1 MSYLNSARLVGEM
14 WDKMI
19 IKEENKLNS
28 GLLFQG
34 DRLIGIVDGGKI
46 EQKYFVPDRF
56 LYNPVHKDDDESRHE
71 LHAAPPCMPVRF
83 VGHMDIDEE
92 VNFYETKENPD

>member
-1 MSYLNSARLVGEM
+1 
-14 WDKMI
+14 MI
-19 IKEENKLNS
+19 IHETLNINS

-34 DRLIGIVDGGKI
+34 DKLIGIVDGSTF

-56 LYNPVHKDDDESRHE
+56 LYKPVHKDDESRQE
-71 LHAAPPCMPVRF
+71 PHADPPCMPVRF

-92 VNFYETKENPD
+92 VSFYETKENPD

>member
-1 MSYLNSARLVGEM
+1 
-14 WDKMI
+14 MI
-19 IKEENKLNS
+19 IHETQEINS

-34 DRLIGIVDGGKI
+34 RRLIGIADGGKI

-56 LYNPVHKDDDESRHE
+56 LYKPVHKDDDESRQDPHT
-71 LHAAPPCMPVRF
+71 APPCMPVRF

-92 VNFYETKENPD
+92 VSFYETKENPD

>member
-1 MSYLNSARLVGEM
+1 
-14 WDKMI
+14 MI
-19 IKEENKLNS
+19 IHETQEINS

-34 DRLIGIVDGGKI
+34 RRLIGIANGGKI

-56 LYNPVHKDDDESRHE
+56 LYKPVHN
-71 LHAAPPCMPVRF
+71 MPVRF